1 MAMETPPPTVPP
13 AAPETTARP
22 AQRKPWLLLGCA
34 ALVLVVI
41 TAVIAVAATIW
52 WLKRPIE
59 PVTLDAREQAALD
72 EKVRVFQEAGATAAG
87 SPAPDGAATSGPVP
101 APGQPSEGAAP
112 APEPV
117 YLPGSKTIRLTERE
131 LNALLNQNTDLGNQV
146 RLELAKDAIH
156 AYLAVPI
163 PPDFPIGGG
172 STLRARGR
180 FVVKVGEG
188 QDPTAIL
195 EDLTVFGLS
204 LPQAWL
210 GGVKGRN
217 LFENQFDRQKSGPL
231 LQGIKSLKV
240 EPGNL
245 VLEVNE

>member
-1 MAMETPPPTVPP
+1 MAMDPQPSPVSPATPP
-13 AAPETTARP
+13 APS
-22 AQRKPWLLLGCA
+22 RKPWLLIGCG
-34 ALVLVVI
+34 ALLLIAI
-41 TAVIAVAATIW
+41 TTVIAVAATLW

-59 PVTLDAREQAALD
+59 PVTLNAGEQAALD
-72 EKVRVFQEAGATAAG
+72 EKVRVFQEASARTEEAP
-87 SPAPDGAATSGPVP
+87 SPGNPGNPGN
-101 APGQPSEGAAP
+101 PGQPTEGAP
-112 APEPV
+112 ATPEPV

-172 STLRARGR
+172 STFRARGR
-180 FVVKVGEG
+180 FVVKVGDG
-188 QDPTAIL
+188 QVPTAVL

-210 GGVKGRN
+210 GGIKGRN
-217 LFENQFDRQKSGPL
+217 LFEENLDQRKSGPL
-231 LQGIKSLKV
+231 LEGIKSLKV

-245 VLEVNE
+245 VLEVHE